1 MEAIE
6 RIQYQAALI
15 LTGTWKGSSRN
26 KLYDELGWESMSDR
40 RWCRRLI
47 QIFKIRNRL
56 TPNYLYEKL
65 PTNRPLLCGG
75 VNINAYVNI
84 YARTTKYQNSF
95 FPDAIKAWNNLAN
108 IGQVFHSCTSLPAFK
123 DKILSLIRFSPK
135 SIVRIHNRRGLNHI
149 FQLRVG
155 LSALRTHKRRHNFRD
170 TPSDWCACMSSPE
183 SISHFLFECQLFH
196 LQRAQLFNE
205 VHQVINKY
213 NLCELTRNIDLY
225 LYGHRSITNSDNK
238 KIILATIK
246 FIEVTGR
253 LDNS

>member
-1 MEAIE
+1 MIYSIVNDPSLTGNELNHYLKRISKWAHQWKMSFNPDPSKQAVEMLFSQKKNKPYHPPLFFNNSMVTRVSEHKHLGHTFDSKLKFSNHINEKISKAHKLLGSLRLLSAYLPLSTLDQIYKLYIRPHFDYCDIIYHIPPSSNNTDLFSTLHPLMEAIE

-95 FPDAIKAWNNLAN
+95 FLM
-108 IGQVFHSCTSLPAFK
+108 Q
-123 DKILSLIRFSPK
+123 
-135 SIVRIHNRRGLNHI
+135 
-149 FQLRVG
+149 
-155 LSALRTHKRRHNFRD
+155 
-170 TPSDWCACMSSPE
+170 
-183 SISHFLFECQLFH
+183 
-196 LQRAQLFNE
+196 
-205 VHQVINKY
+205 
-213 NLCELTRNIDLY
+213 
-225 LYGHRSITNSDNK
+225 
-238 KIILATIK
+238 
-246 FIEVTGR
+246 
-253 LDNS
+253 